1 MKTIVYVDGL
11 NLYYGSLR
19 STPFKWLDLYAL
31 FRNCMLDRSGVLEQ
45 VRYYTAPVKASS
57 SDDPASPLRQQ
68 RYLRA
73 LKAYRGDRVQIVQ
86 GFMARTTPVL
96 RLADPPEGTSGLRK
110 VRVFQFTEKQTD
122 VNLAADFISDACHG
136 RCEQAVLCSNDSDL
150 VGALAAVRRNH
161 PEIIVGLVAPV
172 REQRYVMR
180 ELRKL
185 TKWCKVL
192 RAEHLA
198 RAQLPE
204 RIPGTQLARPSEWSE
219 GNARGDLTDIATFP
233 PSDAA

>member
-96 RLADPPEGTSGLRK
+96 RLENP
-110 VRVFQFTEKQTD
+110 
-122 VNLAADFISDACHG
+122 
-136 RCEQAVLCSNDSDL
+136 
-150 VGALAAVRRNH
+150 
-161 PEIIVGLVAPV
+161 
-172 REQRYVMR
+172 RYS
-180 ELRKL
+180 
-185 TKWCKVL
+185 TGS
-192 RAEHLA
+192 
-198 RAQLPE
+198 AQ
-204 RIPGTQLARPSEWSE
+204 
-219 GNARGDLTDIATFP
+219 
-233 PSDAA
+233 